1 MKKLNI
7 VFLAIFTTIFLSS
20 CISNNFAINANE
32 PVAILS
38 VRGTLNVPWLEERD
52 DDYKDLDGMITNSI
66 NKIFGK
72 NNPEIQTAQDRINY
86 ADEQFAYLLETNMG
100 ITVIPKDK
108 IINSKQYKA
117 ITPSIFTFSDTKIYA
132 DNYKKIDEIGS
143 QKTKLLLRELNAKS
157 TIFVT
162 FTFNKKVV
170 EGSKLK
176 GQITASV
183 TMDVDVYDFKGHQ
196 KIMDTFTADSSQLV
210 EILKTNYDKD
220 ALVELFPEIIDLVIN
235 QFIVK
240 YM

>member
-1 MKKLNI
+1 MS
-7 VFLAIFTTIFLSS
+7 IFMFFTWLFVWSTPQPQTGSARFRLCSIQRTENFSALWTLS
-20 CISNNFAINANE
+20 A
-32 PVAILS
+32 
-38 VRGTLNVPWLEERD
+38 VPIRA
-52 DDYKDLDGMITNSI
+52 K
-66 NKIFGK
+66 F
-72 NNPEIQTAQDRINY
+72 
-86 ADEQFAYLLETNMG
+86 FH
-100 ITVIPKDK
+100 
-108 IINSKQYKA
+108 SKQYKA

-183 TMDVDVYDFKGHQ
+183 TMDVDVYDCRGHQ

>member
-20 CISNNFAINANE
+20 CISNNFAIKANE

-100 ITVIPKDK
+100 ITVVPKDK
-108 IINSKQYKA
+108 IIN
-117 ITPSIFTFSDTKIYA
+117 
-132 DNYKKIDEIGS
+132 
-143 QKTKLLLRELNAKS
+143 
-157 TIFVT
+157 
-162 FTFNKKVV
+162 
-170 EGSKLK
+170 
-176 GQITASV
+176 
-183 TMDVDVYDFKGHQ
+183 
-196 KIMDTFTADSSQLV
+196 
-210 EILKTNYDKD
+210 
-220 ALVELFPEIIDLVIN
+220 
-235 QFIVK
+235 
-240 YM
+240 

>member
-1 MKKLNI
+1 M
-7 VFLAIFTTIFLSS
+7 
-20 CISNNFAINANE
+20 
-32 PVAILS
+32 
-38 VRGTLNVPWLEERD
+38 EERD

-100 ITVIPKDK
+100 ITVVPKDK

-132 DNYKKIDEIGS
+132 DNYKKNDEIGS

-170 EGSKLK
+170 
-176 GQITASV
+176 
-183 TMDVDVYDFKGHQ
+183 
-196 KIMDTFTADSSQLV
+196 
-210 EILKTNYDKD
+210 KT
-220 ALVELFPEIIDLVIN
+220 V
-235 QFIVK
+235 
-240 YM
+240 